1 MNFHLCVGYHTNSN
15 YFFIKIIPF
24 NPNDFICFVK
34 QSNSWM
40 QPKKYR
46 SSSTTNKK
54 LTLFINKEKECDQS
68 LKN

>member
-1 MNFHLCVGYHTNSN
+1 MNFHLYVGYQTNSN
-15 YFFIKIIPF
+15 YVFIKTIPF
-24 NPNDFICFVK
+24 NPNGFIYFVK